1 MTADVRVR
9 DLGPAD
15 LAWERQVLSEAW
27 SSTRMVSRGRLTDLV
42 TLPGLVAE
50 WQDQRAG
57 LLTYRIEG
65 RECEVTSL
73 NSRQEGL
80 GVGTA
85 LMLRVREIARA
96 AGCRRVWLVTSNDN
110 LPALKFY
117 QRRGYELVAVH
128 RGAIDAARALKPEIA
143 PIGLYGIPVR
153 DEIELEIE
161 VG

>member
-1 MTADVRVR
+1 MTTDVRVR
-9 DLGPAD
+9 DLAPAD
-15 LAWERQVLSEAW
+15 AEWERRVLSEAW

-50 WQDQRAG
+50 WKGRRAG

-65 RECEVTSL
+65 DQCEVTSL
-73 NSRQEGL
+73 NSTAEGH

-85 LMLRVREIARA
+85 LMHRMREIACA

-128 RGAIDAARALKPEIA
+128 RRAIDAARALKPEIA
-143 PIGLYGIPVR
+143 PTGLYGLPVR
-153 DEIELEIE
+153 DEIELEIA
-161 VG
+161 V

>member
-1 MTADVRVR
+1 MTTNVRVR
-9 DLGPAD
+9 DLDPAD
-15 LAWERQVLSEAW
+15 LAWERQVLAEAW

-50 WQDQRAG
+50 WRGERAG

-65 RECEVTSL
+65 DECEVTSL
-73 NSRQEGL
+73 NSTFEGH

-85 LMLRVREIARA
+85 LMARVREIAQV

-128 RGAIDAARALKPEIA
+128 RRAIEAARALKPEIA
-143 PIGLYGIPVR
+143 PTGLYGLPVR
-153 DEIELEIE
+153 DEIELEIG
-161 VG
+161 V